1 MKGAADNF
9 QHDVATAHAAAAHGQ
24 PAEAERSYRAALG
37 HADAGDVA
45 AVVLAPV
52 LYELAL
58 LRRGAGDLAEAEQLL
73 QRALEIL
80 DDAAGPQDAQL
91 LRTAS
96 ALGRVRAARGD
107 TGLARRMLERA
118 LDLGE
123 RLLGPE
129 HRELAGLLDDLSRLH
144 LGAGAYASA
153 EPLLLRLYDVTCRE
167 KGEDHADAATVLA
180 DLALARQ
187 ALGRHQGIEAMWRQ
201 VLTVRE
207 RSLVPELSAA
217 AMALEHLAEACA
229 ARGKLAEAM
238 RLFQRAET
246 MRELTGQGHAAV
258 AKVSPEPAD
267 EVRQQDADPVFESV
281 AAAERSPR
289 ARAVRATEDAEPVA
303 HDTPSEEAA
312 SRATQFVPVST
323 PRVEC
328 PAQAPVVPA
337 AALIAE
343 AKPTAPVVV
352 PASSGALKL
361 RAATGP
367 RRGAPSPRSVH
378 ETLMSIHAELETGG
392 DAGHDD
398 AVRRRAPVAQRT
410 PLAAVLGGVK
420 QRRASILAAA
430 VLVAVML
437 VGAVAVRS
445 RAEEE
450 LHASQSPSRRTP
462 ASGPVRTHPAADV
475 PAATVVTLAGEVTR
489 PEEDS
494 GVVRARLIGP
504 APSLRIPQP
513 LRGEKLSGD
522 VRVRFT
528 VDAQGRPDPSTLTVL
543 HSPHELLSEE
553 VRRAI
558 PALRFEPARGRAMG
572 APAQRGVIEMSFPLE
587 DVTG

>member
-9 QHDVATAHAAAAHGQ
+9 QHDVAAARAAAAQGQ
-24 PAEAERSYRAALG
+24 PTEAERGFRAALG
-37 HADAGDVA
+37 HAEAGDVA
-45 AVVLAPV
+45 AVALVPV
-52 LYELAL
+52 LYELAE

-80 DDAAGPQDAQL
+80 DDAAAPQDAQL
-91 LRTAS
+91 LHTAS
-96 ALGRVRAARGD
+96 ALGRVRAARGE

-153 EPLLLRLYDVTCRE
+153 EPLLLRLYDLTCRE

-201 VLTVRE
+201 VLAVRE

-217 AMALEHLAEACA
+217 AIALEQLAEACA
-229 ARGKLAEAM
+229 ARGKLAEATQ
-238 RLFQRAET
+238 LSQRAET
-246 MRELTGQGHAAV
+246 MRELTGHGHAAV
-258 AKVSPEPAD
+258 AEVSPEPAD
-267 EVRQQDADPVFESV
+267 EVRQPNADPVFESV

-289 ARAVRATEDAEPVA
+289 ARAIRATENAEPVA
-303 HDTPSEEAA
+303 RGTAREEAA
-312 SRATQFVPVST
+312 SGAAHFVPVST
-323 PRVEC
+323 PRVER
-328 PAQAPVVPA
+328 PAQAPVARAPA
-337 AALIAE
+337 PVAE
-343 AKPTAPVVV
+343 AKPTAPVVL

-361 RAATGP
+361 RAAAGP

-392 DAGHDD
+392 DAVHDD
-398 AVRRRAPVAQRT
+398 GVRSGAAQRT

-420 QRRASILAAA
+420 ERRASILAAA
-430 VLVAVML
+430 VLVGVML
-437 VGAVAVRS
+437 VGAVVVRS

-528 VDAQGRPDPSTLTVL
+528 VDAEGRPDLSTLTVL

-558 PALRFEPARGRAMG
+558 PVLRFEPARGRAMG
-572 APAQRGVIEMSFPLE
+572 APAQRGVIEMSFPL
-587 DVTG
+587 DGVTG

>member
-9 QHDVATAHAAAAHGQ
+9 QHDVAAGHAAAEHGQ
-24 PAEAERSYRAALG
+24 PAEAERWFRAALG
-37 HADAGDVA
+37 HAEAGDVA
-45 AVVLAPV
+45 AVALAPV
-52 LYELAL
+52 LSELAA
-58 LRRGAGDLAEAEQLL
+58 LRRQAGDLAESEQLL

-91 LRTAS
+91 LHTAS

-129 HRELAGLLDDLSRLH
+129 HRELAGLLGDLSRLH

-153 EPLLLRLYDVTCRE
+153 EPLLLRLYDLTCRE

-187 ALGRHQGIEAMWRQ
+187 ALGRHQGIEARWRQ
-201 VLTVRE
+201 VLAVRE

-238 RLFQRAET
+238 QLFQRAET
-246 MRELTGQGHAAV
+246 MRELTGHGHAAG
-258 AKVSPEPAD
+258 ADVSSEPAA
-267 EVRQQDADPVFESV
+267 EVRPHDADSVFESV
-281 AAAERSPR
+281 AAAERSPG
-289 ARAVRATEDAEPVA
+289 ARAVRASEVAEPLA
-303 HDTPSEEAA
+303 HGAPLEEAA
-312 SRATQFVPVST
+312 SKASHFVPVST
-323 PRVEC
+323 PRIER
-328 PAQAPVVPA
+328 PAQEPAVRA
-337 AALIAE
+337 AAVSE
-343 AKPTAPVVV
+343 AKPTPPVVL

-361 RAATGP
+361 RAAAGP

-378 ETLMSIHAELETGG
+378 QTLMSIHAELETGV
-392 DAGHDD
+392 AAPHDD
-398 AVRRRAPVAQRT
+398 EVRSGALATQRT
-410 PLAAVLGGVK
+410 PLATVLGGVK
-420 QRRASILAAA
+420 ERRASILAAA

-462 ASGPVRTHPAADV
+462 ASAAVRTHPAVDV

-489 PEEDS
+489 PEEDT
-494 GVVRARLIGP
+494 GMVRARLIGP
-504 APSLRIPQP
+504 APSLRIPQS

-528 VDAQGRPDPSTLTVL
+528 VDAQGRPDLSTFTVL
-543 HSPHELLSEE
+543 QSPHELLSEE
-553 VRRAI
+553 VRRVI

-572 APAQRGVIEMSFPLE
+572 APAQRGVIEISFPIE
-587 DVTG
+587 GVTG